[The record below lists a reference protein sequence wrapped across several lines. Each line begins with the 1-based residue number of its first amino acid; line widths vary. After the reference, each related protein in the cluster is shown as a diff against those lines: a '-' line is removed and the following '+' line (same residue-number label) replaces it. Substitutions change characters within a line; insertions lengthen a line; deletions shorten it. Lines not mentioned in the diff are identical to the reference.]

1 MHSHNKYIVVL
12 LLCHPAALSSDLIHN
27 INQLWCFNFHSILAL
42 ALLSTSSEIEK
53 NQVKSELMK
62 SKISKMS
69 VEKKLI
75 ELKKL
80 KLSLEIQNL
89 QTPFQPA
96 LFATELW
103 LPVTLWCTANA
114 ISRTGRLRISSGY
127 FYSYIVHRKQAFKCS
142 GKVLQ
147 LCPFMQSLLHRKLH
161 LTVERLWAVVQALC
175 KCHSLEAGRK

>member
-1 MHSHNKYIVVL
+1 
-12 LLCHPAALSSDLIHN
+12 
-27 INQLWCFNFHSILAL
+27 
-42 ALLSTSSEIEK
+42 LLSTSSEIEK

-96 LFATELW
+96 LFATEL
-103 LPVTLWCTANA
+103 
-114 ISRTGRLRISSGY
+114 
-127 FYSYIVHRKQAFKCS
+127 
-142 GKVLQ
+142 
-147 LCPFMQSLLHRKLH
+147 
-161 LTVERLWAVVQALC
+161 
-175 KCHSLEAGRK
+175 